1 MTVIEGTS
9 PAEIQ
14 RVKDKTTFGPTWL
27 AKNVMLNASGNM
39 VGKVNK
45 SSGKIKMFVL
55 SA

>member
-14 RVKDKTTFGPTWL
+14 RVKDKSTMGPVWL
-27 AKNVMLNASGNM
+27 SNNIIVNTSGNM
-39 VGKVNK
+39 IGKINK
-45 SSGKIKMFVL
+45 STGKIKIFVT